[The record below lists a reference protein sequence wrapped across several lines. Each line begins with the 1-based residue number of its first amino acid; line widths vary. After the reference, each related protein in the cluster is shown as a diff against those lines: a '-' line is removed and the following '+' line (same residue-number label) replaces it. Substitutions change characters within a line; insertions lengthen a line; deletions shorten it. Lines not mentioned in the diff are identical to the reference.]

1 MDVFLTF
8 AYYIIEHV
16 FVFVVDERIQ
26 CLRMNIEMKTA
37 FIGGDARQHT
47 AAVKLA
53 DLGRF
58 VTFFGGDFEKCERIR
73 YFSSLDEAIN
83 DAQIVILPLPASV
96 DGSNLN
102 APFFSGGQIKL
113 AYIIDRLKDGVL
125 LIGGRI
131 PEKTL
136 EEASKK
142 GIRVIDYFVS
152 EEFQIKNAYTTAEAA
167 LCIAMNNL
175 KKNIKDSRFAIT
187 GYGRIAKC
195 LSNLL
200 LKLDANVCVLARK
213 ESDLAWAR
221 LSGARTQKLDLKAI
235 DSLESGYDVIF
246 NTVPAWLFG
255 ENFLIQMSKKTQIID
270 LASSPG
276 GVDIS
281 AAKKIG
287 ANVVWAS
294 SLPGKYAPESAG
306 DLIFDCIKGIIEGVE
321 K

>member
-1 MDVFLTF
+1 
-8 AYYIIEHV
+8 
-16 FVFVVDERIQ
+16 
-26 CLRMNIEMKTA
+26 MNIEMKTA

-47 AAVKLA
+47 AACKLA
-53 DLGRF
+53 ETGRF
-58 VTFFGGDFEKCERIR
+58 VSFFGGNFDKNERIS
-73 YFSSLDEAIN
+73 YSSSLEETLK

-96 DGSNLN
+96 EGENLN
-102 APFFSGGQIKL
+102 SPFFDAERIKL
-113 AYIIDRLKDGVL
+113 SRVVDSLAANAL

-131 PEKTL
+131 PQKTV
-136 EEASKK
+136 EEAKAR
-142 GIRVIDYFVS
+142 GIEVIDYFVS

-175 KKNIKDSRFAIT
+175 KKNIKDSRFVIT

-195 LSNLL
+195 LCNLL
-200 LKLDANVCVLARK
+200 LKFDANVCVLARK
-213 ESDLAWAR
+213 ESDLTWAK
-221 LSGARTQKLDLKAI
+221 LAGARTQKLDAKAI
-235 DSLESGYDVIF
+235 DSLQSGYDVIF
-246 NTVPAWLFG
+246 NTVPTWLFC
-255 ENFLIQMSKKTQIID
+255 EDFLIRMSKKTQIID

-306 DLIFDCIKGIIEGVE
+306 DLIFDCIKGIIEGVD

>member
-1 MDVFLTF
+1 MF
-8 AYYIIEHV
+8 AL
-16 FVFVVDERIQ
+16 DERIPYL
-26 CLRMNIEMKTA
+26 CMNIEMKTV
-37 FIGGDARQHT
+37 FLGGDARQHT
-47 AAVKLA
+47 AANKLA
-53 DLGRF
+53 DTGRF
-58 VTFFGGDFEKCERIR
+58 VAFFGGNFEKSEKIS
-73 YFSSLDEAIN
+73 YFSSLIETLN
-83 DAQIVILPLPASV
+83 DAHIVILPLPVSV
-96 DGSNLN
+96 DGVNLN
-102 APFFSGGQIKL
+102 TPTFETQIKL
-113 AYIIDRLKDGVL
+113 SHIVELLKKDTL

-131 PEKTL
+131 PEKIIDD
-136 EEASKK
+136 AQKK
-142 GIRVIDYFVS
+142 DVKVIDYFVS

-213 ESDLAWAR
+213 ESDLTWAR
-221 LSGARTQKLDLKAI
+221 LAGARTQKLDANSI
-235 DSLESGYDVIF
+235 ESLRSGYDVIF
-246 NTVPAWLFG
+246 NTVPTWLFC
-255 ENFLIQMSKKTQIID
+255 EDFLVQMSKKTQIID

-281 AAKKIG
+281 AAKRLG

-306 DLIFDCIKGIIEGVE
+306 DLIFDCIKGIISEVD

>member
-1 MDVFLTF
+1 
-8 AYYIIEHV
+8 
-16 FVFVVDERIQ
+16 
-26 CLRMNIEMKTA
+26 MNIEIKTV

-47 AAVKLA
+47 AAVKVA
-53 DLGRF
+53 DSGHF
-58 VTFFGGDFEKCERIR
+58 VTFFGGDFERCEKIR
-73 YFSSLDEAIN
+73 YFSSLAEAIN

-102 APFFSGGQIKL
+102 APFFENDQIKL
-113 AYIIDRLKDGVL
+113 SHIVDYLNDSVL

-131 PEKTL
+131 PEKMVK
-136 EEASKK
+136 EASEK
-142 GIRVIDYFVS
+142 GIKVIDYFLS

-175 KKNIKDSRFAIT
+175 KKNIKDSRFVIT

-195 LSNLL
+195 LCNLL
-200 LKLDANVCVLARK
+200 LKFDANVCVLARK
-213 ESDLAWAR
+213 DSDLAWAR
-221 LSGARTQKLDLKAI
+221 LMGARTQKLDSKAI
-235 DSLESGYDVIF
+235 DSLQSGYDVIF
-246 NTVPAWLFG
+246 NTVPAWLFC
-255 ENFLIQMSKKTQIID
+255 EDFLIQMSKKTQIID

-306 DLIFDCIKGIIEGVE
+306 CLIFDCVKGIIEGVD

>member
-1 MDVFLTF
+1 MNLQTKTVFL
-8 AYYIIEHV
+8 
-16 FVFVVDERIQ
+16 
-26 CLRMNIEMKTA
+26 
-37 FIGGDARQHT
+37 GGDARQHT
-47 AAVKLA
+47 AALRLA
-53 DLGRF
+53 DCGQF
-58 VTFFGGDFEKCERIR
+58 VSFFGGNFERSEKIE
-73 YFSSLDEAIN
+73 YFSSLREAIN
-83 DAQIVILPLPASV
+83 DARVVVLPLPASV
-96 DGSNLN
+96 DGVNLN
-102 APFFSGGQIKL
+102 APFFEGEQIKL
-113 AYIIDRLKDGVL
+113 SYIVSRLNSDAL

-131 PEKTL
+131 PKTVA
-136 EEASKK
+136 EEALAK
-142 GIRVIDYFVS
+142 GIEVIDYFNS

-195 LSNLL
+195 LCNLL
-200 LKLDANVCVLARK
+200 LKFDASVCVLARK
-213 ESDLAWAR
+213 ESDLTWAR
-221 LSGARTQKLDLKAI
+221 LAGARTQKIDLKSI
-235 DSLESGYDVIF
+235 NSLYSGYDIIF
-246 NTVPAWLFG
+246 NTVPTWLFC
-255 ENFLIQMSKKTQIID
+255 EDFLVQMSKKTQIID

-306 DLIFDCIKGIIEGVE
+306 DLIFDCIKGIIEGVD